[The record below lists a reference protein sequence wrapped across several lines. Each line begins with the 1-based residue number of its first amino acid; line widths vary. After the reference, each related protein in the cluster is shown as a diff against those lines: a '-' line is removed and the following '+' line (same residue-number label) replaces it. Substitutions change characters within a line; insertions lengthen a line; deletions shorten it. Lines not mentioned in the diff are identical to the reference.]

1 MSFEMWS
8 GLIALLVLV
17 VVGVPIVFAFAAS
30 AALGLYF
37 ALGGLDP
44 MINLLQQSALSG
56 IKEYNFI
63 VIPCFTVM
71 GMLIAH
77 CGAASRWWMVVRGCL
92 GFPWV
97 RSRPCRK

>member
-44 MINLLQQSALSG
+44 MINLLP
-56 IKEYNFI
+56 E
-63 VIPCFTVM
+63 
-71 GMLIAH
+71 
-77 CGAASRWWMVVRGCL
+77 
-92 GFPWV
+92 
-97 RSRPCRK
+97 